1 MSAFLAELRREC
13 LLASRGSALALGP
26 VVFFALGATLFSLAA
41 GNAHGYAHG
50 VVWVLALFA
59 NALAAEGLF
68 ARDHEDGTLELLL
81 LAHPQLA
88 AILGKLLAHWLV
100 SALPLLLLSPIALF
114 VLQGSLA
121 GAGALLLA
129 LALSTPT
136 LACLSAIGAA
146 LTVGTGRHGLLLS
159 LLTLPLA
166 IPVLAFGMVAST
178 VGPESTFALLMLAAL
193 LTASLTA
200 APFAIA
206 KALAIGQEY

>member
-26 VVFFALGATLFSLAA
+26 VVFFALGATLFGLAA
-41 GNAHGYAHG
+41 GSADDYAHG

-59 NALAAEGLF
+59 NALAAEALF
-68 ARDHEDGTLELLL
+68 ARDHDDGTLELLL

-100 SALPLLLLSPIALF
+100 SALPLLLLSPVVLF

-121 GAGALLLA
+121 GAGALVLA
-129 LALSTPT
+129 LALGTPT
-136 LACLSAIGAA
+136 LACLGAIGAA
-146 LTVGTGRHGLLLS
+146 LTVGTGRHGLLLA

-166 IPVLAFGMVAST
+166 IPVLAFGIAASA
-178 VGPESTFALLMLAAL
+178 GGSESTFALLILAAL

-206 KALAIGQEY
+206 KALTIGQEY

>member
-41 GNAHGYAHG
+41 GSADGYAHG

-59 NALAAEGLF
+59 NALAAEALF
-68 ARDHEDGTLELLL
+68 ARDQEDGTLELLL
-81 LAHPQLA
+81 LAHPLLA

-100 SALPLLLLSPIALF
+100 SALPLLLLSPVALF

-121 GAGALLLA
+121 GTGALLPA
-129 LALSTPT
+129 LALGTPT
-136 LACLSAIGAA
+136 LACLGAIGAA
-146 LTVGTGRHGLLLS
+146 LTVGTGRHGLLLA

-166 IPVLAFGMVAST
+166 IPVLAFGMAASAD
-178 VGPESTFALLMLAAL
+178 GPQGPFALLMLAAL